1 MDKEKKFYQPP
12 EEMPGGFW
20 DVLQLLATWIL
31 RALKDAY
38 QNGYYAGKADSSRTW
53 LASLGR
59 ISPGSSPRR
68 SGRVAGRLEGG
79 GRIPA

>member
-20 DVLQLLATWIL
+20 DALQPLANWIL

-38 QNGYYAGKADSSRTW
+38 QNGYYAGKADLSRIW
-53 LASLGR
+53 LAIIDKKKPPTGAA
-59 ISPGSSPRR
+59 
-68 SGRVAGRLEGG
+68 VVTM
-79 GRIPA
+79 

>member
-20 DVLQLLATWIL
+20 DVLQPLATWIL

-38 QNGYYAGKADSSRTW
+38 QNGYYAGKADSSHTW
-53 LASLGR
+53 LAIIDKKKPPTGAA
-59 ISPGSSPRR
+59 
-68 SGRVAGRLEGG
+68 VVTM
-79 GRIPA
+79 

>member
-20 DVLQLLATWIL
+20 DVLQPLANWIL

-38 QNGYYAGKADSSRTW
+38 QNGYYAGKAASSRTW
-53 LASLGR
+53 LAIIDKKKPPTGAA
-59 ISPGSSPRR
+59 
-68 SGRVAGRLEGG
+68 VVTM
-79 GRIPA
+79 

>member
-20 DVLQLLATWIL
+20 DVLQPLASWIL

-38 QNGYYAGKADSSRTW
+38 KNGYYAGKADSSRTW
-53 LASLGR
+53 LAIIDNKKPPTGAA
-59 ISPGSSPRR
+59 
-68 SGRVAGRLEGG
+68 VVTM
-79 GRIPA
+79 

>member
-20 DVLQLLATWIL
+20 DVLQPLATWIL

-53 LASLGR
+53 LSIIDKKKPPTGAA
-59 ISPGSSPRR
+59 
-68 SGRVAGRLEGG
+68 VVTM
-79 GRIPA
+79 

>member
-20 DVLQLLATWIL
+20 DVLQPLATWIL

-38 QNGYYAGKADSSRTW
+38 QNGYCAGKADSSRTW
-53 LASLGR
+53 LAIIDKKKPPTGAA
-59 ISPGSSPRR
+59 
-68 SGRVAGRLEGG
+68 VVTM
-79 GRIPA
+79 

>member
-20 DVLQLLATWIL
+20 DVLQPLANWIL

-38 QNGYYAGKADSSRTW
+38 QNGYYAGKAYSSRTW
-53 LASLGR
+53 LAIIDKKKPPTGAAA
-59 ISPGSSPRR
+59 
-68 SGRVAGRLEGG
+68 VTM
-79 GRIPA
+79 

>member
-20 DVLQLLATWIL
+20 DALQPLANWIL

-53 LASLGR
+53 LAIIDKKKPPTGAA
-59 ISPGSSPRR
+59 
-68 SGRVAGRLEGG
+68 VVTM
-79 GRIPA
+79 

>member
-20 DVLQLLATWIL
+20 DVLQPLANWIL

-38 QNGYYAGKADSSRTW
+38 QNGYYAGKADSSRTL
-53 LASLGR
+53 LAIIDKKKPPTSAA
-59 ISPGSSPRR
+59 
-68 SGRVAGRLEGG
+68 VVTM
-79 GRIPA
+79 

>member
-1 MDKEKKFYQPP
+1 MDKGKKFYHLP

-20 DVLQLLATWIL
+20 DVLQPLASWIL

-53 LASLGR
+53 LDIIDKKKPPTGAA
-59 ISPGSSPRR
+59 
-68 SGRVAGRLEGG
+68 VVTM
-79 GRIPA
+79 